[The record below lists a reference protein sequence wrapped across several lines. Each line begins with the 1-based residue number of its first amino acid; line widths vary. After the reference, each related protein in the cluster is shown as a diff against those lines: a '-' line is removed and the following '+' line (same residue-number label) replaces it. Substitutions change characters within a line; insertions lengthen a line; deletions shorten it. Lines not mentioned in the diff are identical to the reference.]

1 MHIRSTARF
10 LLGPTIACSVAVG
23 PAAHSAQG
31 GKLYAPVVL
40 ILPSGPRTLAMGN
53 VGIASRDDE
62 VLFFN
67 PAQLAIARGMSVS
80 AERYSHGAGGG
91 TLSAVTR
98 LASGG
103 VAVGVRMVDYEAGFE
118 GFPADRTTLLHA
130 DGGAGTSLEASA
142 GLAQVFKGTRFGLAA
157 KYVADQ
163 APNARAHRFAADVGV
178 SRDFKRYFTAGVAVQ
193 NLGAA
198 TSVLC
203 VYARFSSNCLPP
215 PDVIMTPSPP
225 MTKVDLPLRS
235 TAGVAG
241 SGPVGPLDI
250 TVTAAVSMLRSDRV
264 LPAAGGELAYSW
276 LDGYSIAL
284 RAGVRRTMPGEAPAT
299 AGIGFTMDRL
309 AIDYA
314 IEALSGPRAAQ
325 RFGLR
330 IR

>member
-1 MHIRSTARF
+1 MVLRWALVLSAA
-10 LLGPTIACSVAVG
+10 LAVTG
-23 PAAHSAQG
+23 RGMRPAPLRAQDE
-31 GKLYAPVVL
+31 KLYAPIVL
-40 ILPSGPRTLAMGN
+40 ILPTGPRTLAMGN

-103 VAVGVRMVDYEAGFE
+103 VAIGVRTVDYEAGFE
-118 GFPADRTTLLHA
+118 GFPADRSTLLHA

-142 GLAQVFKGTRFGLAA
+142 GLAQVFKGTRFGVAA

-203 VYARFSSNCLPP
+203 VYARFSSNCLTPT
-215 PDVIMTPSPP
+215 DRIMMTSPP
-225 MTKVDLPLRS
+225 MTTVDLPLRS
-235 TAGVAG
+235 TAGIAG
-241 SGPVGPLDI
+241 AGPVGPFDV
-250 TVTAAVSMLRSDRV
+250 TVTAAASMLRTDRV

-276 LDGYSIAL
+276 LDGYSVAL
-284 RAGVRRTMPGEAPAT
+284 RAGIRSTMPGEAPAT
-299 AGIGFTMDRL
+299 AGVGFTMDRL
-309 AIDYA
+309 SIDYA
-314 IEALSGPRAAQ
+314 VEALSGSRAAH
-325 RFGLR
+325 RIGLR